1 MMLLVWTNSIVCND
15 NAKSCLALKN
25 FLYLKFL
32 SINSQNNGQLSLN
45 AKPNSHLAAKYDTNQ
60 KQKNPGHFW
69 KKDYPVRHFTSALTR
84 PRAIPKKG
92 KLLKICVS

>member
-1 MMLLVWTNSIVCND
+1 MFGFEKVLISEVSKHKLTGC
-15 NAKSCLALKN
+15 
-25 FLYLKFL
+25 
-32 SINSQNNGQLSLN
+32 NGQLSLN

-92 KLLKICVS
+92 KLLKIYVS